1 MLRKSMWFMLIV
13 LLVLAAC
20 ASPTPAPT
28 AVPTAVPPTAA
39 PPTTAPPAP
48 PTVAPTLVPTQ
59 AAPTAA
65 SAPTTNTA
73 AGGFCAEVNPNQ
85 IQINTMGL
93 PYSWQANCVA
103 ATPYDNT
110 QGPGGPKGLPEH
122 IEINFGVTN
131 PADVQP
137 TDPIIYIIPKQDYI
151 DLWTAA
157 GDNTVL
163 QRMSQ
168 LEDMVLQKGTG
179 MKSQGMPVLPM
190 ERALA
195 TNDLAV
201 QNKFVDFGN
210 WSGIRFVGRFSQGP
224 NPVTNLN
231 PQLFYIFQGFAGPQ
245 NKYFVSFFYPV
256 ITPYLPMDASQVPA
270 DEMQRVNTDPNAYMQ
285 ERINFLNG
293 LPDSAWAPNLN
304 TLDAVVGSIEYTGAT
319 TSAPVPTVIPPTPG
333 PQVPYAVVIAPAGVN
348 VRTGPS
354 TAYPVVGV
362 APFNTKG
369 VISGKSADRQWWVT
383 PLQGI
388 ANNQGWLSADYVKT
402 YNTDNVPVVQ
412 APPLPPPPTATPIPT
427 AAPAPVPQM
436 AFWADQTTIDQG
448 QCTTL
453 RWQVDGVQA
462 VWVYPDGANYKD
474 YPVTGEGSRQ
484 VCPPATTTY
493 YMRVQVT
500 PDNVQVTQ
508 LTITVLPGSP
518 LANTNWQLVSM
529 YGAPLAAG
537 PAPTLYFSPDNMVS
551 GSGGCNQLS
560 GPYTLNGSALVIG
573 PLVSTQMMCDQALM
587 TQEQAYIQA
596 LTAVAS
602 YEIAGNQLILRS
614 GAGQEVLRFNRI
626 G

>member
-1 MLRKSMWFMLIV
+1 MLRKSMWLVAFV
-13 LLVLAAC
+13 LLLALSAC
-20 ASPTPAPT
+20 ANPTPTPT
-28 AVPTAVPPTAA
+28 AVPTAVPP
-39 PPTTAPPAP
+39 AP
-48 PTVAPTLVPTQ
+48 PTVAPTVIPPTLVPTQ
-59 AAPTAA
+59 PAPTAA

-103 ATPYDNT
+103 MTPYDNT

-122 IEINFGVTN
+122 VEINFGVTN

-137 TDPIIYIIPKQDYI
+137 NDPIIYIIPKQDYI

-157 GDNTVL
+157 GDNTIL
-163 QRMSQ
+163 QRMSL
-168 LEDMVLQKGTG
+168 LEDMVLQKGAG
-179 MKSQGMPVLPM
+179 MKSSGMPVLPV
-190 ERALA
+190 ERAPA

-201 QNKFVDFGN
+201 QGKYLELGN

-224 NPVTNLN
+224 TPVVNTN
-231 PQLFYIFQGFAGPQ
+231 PQLFYIFQGFAGAQ

-256 ITPYLPMDASQVPA
+256 ITPYLPMDASKVSA
-270 DEMQRVNTDPNAYMQ
+270 DEMQRVNADPAAYMA
-285 ERINFLNG
+285 ERIAYLDK
-293 LPDSAWAPNLN
+293 LPDSAWAPPLS
-304 TLDAVVGSIEYTGAT
+304 TLDAVVNSIEYTGAT

-333 PQVPYAVVIAPAGVN
+333 PQVPYGMVIAPAGVN
-348 VRTGPS
+348 VRTGPG
-354 TAYPVVGV
+354 TAYPVIGV

-383 PLQGI
+383 PLQGNI
-388 ANNQGWLSADYVKT
+388 QGWVSADYVKT
-402 YNTDNVPVVQ
+402 YNTDSVPVVQ
-412 APPLPPPPTATPIPT
+412 APPVPTPAPIPT
-427 AAPAPVPQM
+427 AAPTPVQPQP
-436 AFWADQTTIDQG
+436 AFWADQTTINQG

-484 VCPPATTTY
+484 VCPAATITY

-508 LTITVLPGSP
+508 LTITVVPGSP

-573 PLVSTQMMCDQALM
+573 PLASTQMMCDQALM
-587 TQEQAYIQA
+587 TQEQTYIQA